1 MARPAVHLIV
11 STGLATLQWIRTGR
25 LAPAV
30 APLITGF
37 LIDADHFYDL
47 VRYQHRG
54 GARGRV
60 VLPLHG
66 WEYLALLWLIDRT
79 VGRRLAGGLVLGYL
93 GHLLVD
99 QVTNTTTHPLTY
111 FLTFRWLRGFPSA
124 LFNHP
129 DETQVDWMQQS
140 VFGLWRH
147 F

>member
-1 MARPAVHLIV
+1 V
-11 STGLATLQWIRTGR
+11 TGL
-25 LAPAV
+25 
-30 APLITGF
+30 

-47 VRYQHRG
+47 LRYQHG
-54 GARGRV
+54 SGARGRV

-66 WEYLALLWLIDRT
+66 WEFLALLWLIDRA
-79 VGRRLAGGLVLGYL
+79 VGRQLAGGLVLGYL

-111 FLTFRWLRGFPSA
+111 FLTFRWLRGFPST
-124 LFNHP
+124 LFNQP

-140 VFGLWRH
+140 VFGVWRH